1 MAETMAAPRV
11 AAQQPAP
18 AQQPAQA
25 QAAPAAAEP
34 TPVREQWYRN
44 LQVILFTAGALL
56 MPAGIFAIFL
66 GWYGVAHTK
75 YQYNQLPY
83 VVSGGLLGL
92 GLIFLGGFL
101 YFGAWLAKM
110 GNEQRESAQRL
121 ADTMLVLADIVARQG
136 QLATVPGSRTEA
148 GEPAATTQDGT
159 TLVLAG
165 AGSTVHRRDCPL
177 IAHRDDLHALT
188 GAETDLG
195 TCRVCRP
202 AVV

>member
-1 MAETMAAPRV
+1 MATMAVPHVPPHA
-11 AAQQPAP
+11 PAP
-18 AQQPAQA
+18 AQATSAP
-25 QAAPAAAEP
+25 APAA
-34 TPVREQWYRN
+34 PVARSSAVRDQRYRMMQ
-44 LQVILFTAGALL
+44 LVLFTGGAVL
-56 MPAGIFAIFL
+56 MPLGIVAILL

-136 QLATVPGSRTEA
+136 QLANVRGGRTAA
-148 GEPAATTQDGT
+148 GEPAATTQDAT

-188 GAETDLG
+188 GAETDIG
-195 TCRVCRP
+195 ACRVCRP
-202 AVV
+202 ALV